1 METWGVVFLGVIAVA
16 LVVQAGFMVA
26 LALAG
31 IRLTRR
37 LDALQAQLEG
47 EIAPALKGVER
58 ISRNAA
64 EISDLATI
72 QARRIDLLLADTIE
86 KVEDTAT
93 VVQKLVIR
101 PLRPLVH
108 LFAVLRGLQR
118 GVDVFLELERRDR
131 APAAPP
137 PRRPSEDDE
146 HLFI

>member
-1 METWGVVFLGVIAVA
+1 METWGVVFLGVIALA

-31 IRLTRR
+31 LRLARR
-37 LDALQAQLEG
+37 LDALQAQLDG
-47 EIAPALKGVER
+47 QIAPALKGVER

-86 KVEDTAT
+86 KVEDTAAE
-93 VVQKLVIR
+93 VQRLVIR
-101 PLRPLVH
+101 PLRPIAH
-108 LFAVLRGLQR
+108 LLAVLRGLQR
-118 GVDVFLELERRDR
+118 GVDVFLDLERRDR
-131 APAAPP
+131 PPASS
-137 PRRPSEDDE
+137 PRRPAEDDE